1 MTVQL
6 LNGLAFGVLL
16 LILASGLAMIFGLRG
31 IINFA
36 HGALYMFAAYI
47 GLTITQH
54 TSFWVALIVTPIG
67 LGILGIVLDRYG
79 IRYLSGR
86 GYLDF
91 ILLTF
96 GLTFVLTGI
105 VQTGWGT
112 QPRAISPPAILNGS
126 TDVLGSSYP
135 IYRLFVIIVGL
146 AVAGAL
152 LLWLQRSRIGL
163 HIRASS
169 THREVATVVGID
181 VNRVSAMVVGIGA
194 GLAGLAGVL
203 AGPYLSLSP
212 NMGAEI
218 LILTFIVVVV
228 GGLGSMGGA
237 MIAAVALGL
246 MNSFASV
253 HLPEFA
259 PYVPYALM
267 IVVLLIRPTG
277 IAGTRTA

>member
-1 MTVQL
+1 MMVQV

-36 HGALYMFAAYI
+36 HGALYMLAAYI
-47 GLTITQH
+47 GLTVSTA
-54 TSFWVALIVTPIG
+54 TSFWVALVVTPVG
-67 LGILGIVLDRYG
+67 LGLLGVLLDRYG
-79 IRYLSGR
+79 VRYLSSR

-96 GLTFVLTGI
+96 GLTFVVTGV
-105 VQTGWGT
+105 VQTAWGT
-112 QPRAISPPAILNGS
+112 QPRAMTPPALLTGS
-126 TDVLGSSYP
+126 TTILGSSYP
-135 IYRLFVIIVGL
+135 IYRLFVIVVGL
-146 AVAGAL
+146 AVAGGL
-152 LLWLQRSRIGL
+152 LLWLRRSRIGL

-169 THREVATVVGID
+169 THRDVAAVVGID
-181 VNRVSAMVVGIGA
+181 VNRVSATVVGIGA
-194 GLAGLAGVL
+194 GLAGLAGAL

-212 NMGAEI
+212 NMGVEI

-237 MIAAVALGL
+237 MIAALALGL
-246 MNSFASV
+246 LNSFSSV
-253 HLPEFA
+253 YLPDFA

-267 IVVLLIRPTG
+267 LVVLLIRPTG